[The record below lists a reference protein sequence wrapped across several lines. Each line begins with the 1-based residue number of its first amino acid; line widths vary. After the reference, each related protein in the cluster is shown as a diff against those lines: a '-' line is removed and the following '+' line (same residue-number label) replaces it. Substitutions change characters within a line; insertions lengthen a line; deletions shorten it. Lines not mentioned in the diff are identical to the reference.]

1 MELLSPI
8 PVSVDSIQAI
18 IGVLFLF
25 LIQMFI

>member
-8 PVSVDSIQAI
+8 PVSVDSIQTI